1 MCPIRCL
8 NNGIDG
14 HNQRFR
20 GGAVPTEMGHELD
33 GLGAGP
39 YPIGNPSA
47 HLRRDV
53 RGRRGEK
60 GGPETSFILGG
71 PRVRIPFPP
80 AESQVRTCLSRE
92 FAFLGRESAVFCG
105 CPGPDERPGSA
116 ETRGAR
122 EHLAERR

>member
-14 HNQRFR
+14 HNQRVR

-60 GGPETSFILGG
+60 GGPETSFILGDRG
-71 PRVRIPFPP
+71 F
-80 AESQVRTCLSRE
+80 ESPSSTGESH
-92 FAFLGRESAVFCG
+92 SAV
-105 CPGPDERPGSA
+105 PSRATGS
-116 ETRGAR
+116 
-122 EHLAERR
+122 